1 VWDTQLP
8 PGTVLDNAF
17 TRRMRYVVVENGTS
31 GLDRWIAERRDIGA
45 DFMRVFGS
53 ECPIVPPVIGV
64 SVGADADSTQG
75 HSVAYVTDLSL
86 GP

>member
-8 PGTVLDNAF
+8 PGTALDNPF
-17 TRRMRYVVVENGTS
+17 TRRMHYIVVESGTS
-31 GLDRWIAERRDIGA
+31 KIDHWIAERRDIGA
-45 DFMRVFGS
+45 DLTRVFGS
-53 ECPIVPPVIGV
+53 ECPSVPPVIGI

-75 HSVAYVTDLSL
+75 HSVAYVNDLSL